1 MGFLVSSRSLS
12 MIRAAV
18 CCALA
23 TVACYAMAGGGRPP
37 LELGTETGINDGQ
50 SGIVLDT
57 RSGIH
62 DGQSGL
68 VLQNAPFSQAPMV
81 PAKRLPTIDPV
92 DAGAEQ
98 TPIIV
103 APYIALPGANGVAP
117 SGAATAGAAAA
128 GAATYRVLP
137 GARQ

>member
-1 MGFLVSSRSLS
+1 MGFLISSRSLS
-12 MIRAAV
+12 AIRAAA
-18 CCALA
+18 CCALV
-23 TVACYAMAGGGRPP
+23 TVASYAMAGGRPP
-37 LELGTETGINDGQ
+37 VELGTQTGINDGQ

-98 TPIIV
+98 TPVIV
-103 APYIALPGANGVAP
+103 APYIALPGASGVAP
-117 SGAATAGAAAA
+117 AGAA
-128 GAATYRVLP
+128 GYRMIP